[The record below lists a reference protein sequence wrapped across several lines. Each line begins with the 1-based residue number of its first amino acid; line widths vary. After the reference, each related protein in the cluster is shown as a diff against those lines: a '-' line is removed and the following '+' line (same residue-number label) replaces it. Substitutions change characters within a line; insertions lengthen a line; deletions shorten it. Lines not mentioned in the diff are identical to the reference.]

1 MYYDQTAAKN
11 PYEVAG
17 SQAQEIREASLRN
30 KADETQKY
38 LINAHGVLDELEDAM
53 HGPQPREASK
63 SNDPR
68 VPPPQLGHPGLR
80 FTLTDNCSQAAML
93 MSRLQTLLGS
103 L

>member
-1 MYYDQTAAKN
+1 
-11 PYEVAG
+11 
-17 SQAQEIREASLRN
+17 
-30 KADETQKY
+30 
-38 LINAHGVLDELEDAM
+38 LEDAM